1 LKNKDFLGGFMGI
14 LSFPTTATSFVGRN
28 AELAEIVR
36 LLSDPACRLLT
47 LVGPGGIGKTRL
59 AIEAA
64 RRLSVGEGFKP
75 SSTYPH
81 SVYFVAFQ
89 PLTSPDFMVS
99 TIADALGFQFYA
111 GAEPKRQLLDYL
123 RAKDCLLVLDN
134 LEHLLDGITLLSDIL
149 DAARGVRILAT
160 SRERLNLREEWVLE
174 VGGLSY
180 PAAEFETDIK
190 HYAAVELFVEHAR
203 RANVRF
209 QLTDEQKPFVIRICG
224 LVGGMP
230 LGIELAAA
238 WVRALSC
245 EQIASEIAHSLDI
258 LETSTRNV
266 EPRHHT
272 MRAAFEPTWERL
284 STGERDVFKRLS
296 VFRGGFTREAAE
308 QVAGASLRTLTALV
322 DKSLLRVSEQG
333 RYDLHELLRQY
344 SEEKLRELPS
354 EYEQILDRHCTY
366 YADFMG
372 QWADDP
378 IRITENEVR
387 ESIVKEIDNVRVAF
401 RRAVERHMLN
411 EMTQFMP
418 TLLHFYDLHD
428 RYQEGV
434 EACRLVAEGVSKI
447 GIERNEQQQRVFGLA
462 RAWHAWFLQHLFQ
475 IDEARALAQSSLD
488 LLLPLPNGRE
498 IVYTYIFLCQLT
510 PNSMEMKYAAEEALK
525 RARTLNFQWGI
536 VVGLDQLSWAARE
549 LKEYE
554 QALRLLEEALSLNRK
569 GTHKWAWGETW
580 TLMHLSWVA
589 YDQQN
594 FIQSKRYSLE
604 GLAIAETI
612 GNRFAMCVHLK
623 ALGGLSFFNGNN
635 PEAMLYYHRS
645 LVLAQELG
653 NRIHIIL
660 AHNELG
666 RVAAHLGNGYEAREH
681 FHEALQ
687 MILENPDEAWM
698 LTTLAGT
705 ADLMAAESKAE
716 RAVELLVH
724 PLQHP
729 RTSADDR
736 RWAERLRREL
746 ETTLAPEVYAAA
758 WERGMKL
765 EVSALAAELL
775 AEFSQPT
782 QTVALKITTPIA
794 LSGVEALTERELEIL
809 HLLAD
814 GLNSR
819 EVAQRLYLGVG
830 TIRWYLRQ
838 IYSKLD
844 AHSRSQAIARARELH
859 LLI

>member
-1 LKNKDFLGGFMGI
+1 MPVLHL
-14 LSFPTTATSFVGRN
+14 PTQPTPFVGR
-28 AELAEIVR
+28 ELELTEIER

-47 LVGPGGIGKTRL
+47 LVGPGGMGKTRL
-59 AIEAA
+59 AIESASRISFPDDA
-64 RRLSVGEGFKP
+64 
-75 SSTYPH
+75 
-81 SVYFVAFQ
+81 YFVPMQ
-89 PLTSPDFMVS
+89 PLTSPDFIIP
-99 TIADALGFQFYA
+99 TIADSLGFQFY
-111 GAEPKRQLLDYL
+111 GERDPKLQLFDFL
-123 RAKDCLLVLDN
+123 RKKSALLVLDN
-134 LEHLLDGITLLSDIL
+134 LEHMLDGVHVLSELLSH
-149 DAARGVRILAT
+149 APNVCILAT

-174 VGGLSY
+174 VNGLNY
-180 PAAEFETDIK
+180 PAIETETYIEA
-190 HYAAVELFVEHAR
+190 YSAIELFVQHAR
-203 RANVRF
+203 RVNNNFA
-209 QLTDEQKPFVIRICG
+209 LTDGQKLSVTHICR
-224 LVGGMP
+224 LVEGMP
-230 LGIELAAA
+230 LGIELAAS
-238 WVRALSC
+238 WLRALSC
-245 EQIASEIAHSLDI
+245 DQIVDELERGLDI
-258 LETSTRNV
+258 LETSARNI
-266 EPRHHT
+266 EPRHRT
-272 MRAAFEPTWERL
+272 LRAAFEPTWERL
-284 STGERDVFKRLS
+284 PEDERDVFRKLS
-296 VFRGGFTREAAE
+296 LFRGGFTREASE
-308 QVAGASLRTLTALV
+308 YVAGASLRTLTALM
-322 DKSLLRVSEQG
+322 DKSLVRAGTNE

-344 SEEKLRELPS
+344 AEEKLAERPA
-354 EYEQILDRHCTY
+354 EYAQVLDRHCTFF
-366 YADFMG
+366 ADFMG

-378 IRITENEVR
+378 MEITRNEAGQRIMGD
-387 ESIVKEIDNVRVAF
+387 IINVRMAF
-401 RRAVERHMLN
+401 RLALDRHKPN
-411 EMTQFMP
+411 EMSQFVP
-418 TLLHFYDLHD
+418 TLLHFFDIQD
-428 RYQEGV
+428 RYHEGV
-434 EACRLVAEGVSKI
+434 QACRLIAESVR
-447 GIERNEQQQRVFGLA
+447 ETLDDTNEQQVRLLGLA
-462 RAWHAWFLQHLFQ
+462 RAWHAWFLRHLFQ

-554 QALRLLEEALSLNRK
+554 QALRLLEEALSFCRK

-580 TLMHLSWVA
+580 TLMHLAWVA

-782 QTVALKITTPIA
+782 QTAALTITTPIA